1 MKEKTFTDTGPTGR
15 YYSEN
20 WDIAEVDRV
29 RKDVIVRK
37 GGLIHIP
44 PI

>member
-15 YYSEN
+15 YYSEI
-20 WDIAEVDRV
+20 WDIAEVDHV

-37 GGLIHIP
+37 GGLMSL
-44 PI
+44 